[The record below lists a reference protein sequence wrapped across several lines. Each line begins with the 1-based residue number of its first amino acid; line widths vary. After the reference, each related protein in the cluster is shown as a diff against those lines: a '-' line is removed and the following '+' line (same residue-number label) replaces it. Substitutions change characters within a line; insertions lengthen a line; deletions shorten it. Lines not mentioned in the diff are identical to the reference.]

1 MQTANIWV
9 GYPKLHVSTLS
20 CQMRDLLVTY
30 LSEPDSSLEST
41 ALLKVDFGGRSHCRV
56 PKLYLTVVKKSI

>member
-41 ALLKVDFGGRSHCRV
+41 ALLKVDYKSRV
-56 PKLYLTVVKKSI
+56 E